1 MNIKKMSIF
10 FLAALVSATTFL
22 SCNVKED
29 NGGGSDKEPEKPT
42 LTEIKFK
49 AELPDA
55 PAGFK
60 TTWSA
65 GDEIVVYSVKGNF
78 TSKETMKATDVTS
91 DGKTATFVSSGK
103 LLKEAEYFYG
113 MLKDCGIKGFK
124 LKQYWSTD
132 NMDRCRD
139 AVPSVTVAGCDINDM
154 TLKFRNIFAL
164 LQVTVTNPDTKY
176 VRVSGNNGEVINK
189 NAFIAF
195 TDYTLSDNPSPDFES
210 TVSIRKYVNGA
221 GTYYIGLRPDLLL
234 NSGYTIVA
242 CDASDNVIGRVASYE
257 TLETEPG
264 KVYNAGEIEAPRE
277 LSPVF
282 DESKI
287 ALSLAAIS
295 DVHIEGSSDAYANK
309 FTSALNQLKVKAAES
324 DANGIDGVMVVGDLI
339 QRAEITMAQNFK
351 ALYEDVFKP
360 TEVPMIYTIGNHD
373 MNPKYDWTPSTVAQ
387 SVAMSNTFGEEYFKT
402 DIDNTMRNNYEARH
416 CVIGGYHILAVT
428 PNGDQPITYS
438 PNVITWLDQQL
449 EAITK
454 TDPNRYV
461 IVLTHPMIYNTI
473 YGSLLGEE
481 GGIWTSTLP
490 NYWATRVLTGVLE
503 KYPQVVTFH
512 GHLHFPINDPRSLWQ
527 GKWTALGCGSTR
539 YMAIEPAGW
548 EGISS
553 TPTVMNDA
561 NNFSQGY
568 LVQFDVNGN
577 MRIVK
582 MDFFN
587 NGTIGEPY
595 VMQYPDAAGAN
606 LAKYNNV
613 TRKAA
618 NQAPTMSTI
627 EAKDVKDTDAAS
639 VTFAAG
645 KDDEFVH
652 HYIVTLSKAGNVVAT
667 KKILADF
674 YLHPNTS
681 EMKSSWTY
689 GFGALESG
697 QYTVSVVAVDSW
709 DAESAPVTAT
719 FNCGDVT
726 PSEKIDKWVDDAA
739 GSQAI
744 SASGTPTGGDG
755 WLTYADGKVSWTA
768 NTTGHPRTS
777 TLTFENGSS
786 FKLTQIAP
794 ADFKGGW
801 KFTSK
806 IFAGAGASAKAADPG
821 VMSVTFVDP
830 LKPATLKDVD
840 GVEHTNNIGLKG
852 LFFDTILDACV
863 DINYEAETA
872 RIGFFLDARDG
883 SGQAVNGK
891 YAAYIPGIATR
902 TDKAWA
908 SPWQYAET
916 ELGDPDY
923 VWFWFT
929 ISEDFNTIMYT
940 NRTEKTPVEFQ
951 TLTQY
956 SNKTMNQ
963 ICAISVVLS
972 DTNVFNHSTVST
984 TGNKGIG
991 VYTNVFQ
998 CNPKGNVGEFFTRK

>member
-113 MLKDCGIKGFK
+113 MLKDCGVKGFK

-139 AVPSVTVAGCDINDM
+139 AVPSVTVAGCDKNDM
-154 TLKFRNIFAL
+154 TLKFQNMFSL
-164 LQVTVTNPDTKY
+164 LSVTVTNPDTKY

-195 TDYTLSDNPSPDFES
+195 ADYTLSDNPSPDFES

-221 GTYYIGLRPDLLL
+221 GTYHIGLRPDLLL

-242 CDASDNVIGRVASYE
+242 CDASDNVIGRIASYE
-257 TLETEPG
+257 TLETQPG

-309 FTSALNQLKVKAAES
+309 FTAALNQLKAKAAEN
-324 DANGIDGVMVVGDLI
+324 DANGIDGVLVAGDLI
-339 QRAEITMAQNFK
+339 QKAEVTMAQNFK
-351 ALYEDVFKP
+351 ALYEEVFNP
-360 TEVPMIYTIGNHD
+360 TDVPMIYTVGNHD

-387 SVAMSNTFGEEYFKT
+387 SVAMANTFGDEYFKT

-449 EAITK
+449 DAITK

-473 YGSLLGEE
+473 YGSLLGED
-481 GGIWTSTLP
+481 GGVWTSTLP

-503 KYPQVVTFH
+503 KYPQVVSFH

-627 EAKDVKDTDAAS
+627 EAKDVKDNEAAS

-652 HYIVTLSKAGNVVAT
+652 HYVITLSKAGNVVAT

-674 YLHPNTS
+674 YLHPKTS
-681 EMKSSWTY
+681 EMKSSWTVD
-689 GFGALESG
+689 FGTLSESG

-709 DAESAPVTAT
+709 DAESAPVSAT

-726 PSEKIDKWVDDAA
+726 PSEKVELWENDKSGSRELSGPVADNGKTA
-739 GSQAI
+739 GV
-744 SASGTPTGGDG
+744 GG
-755 WLTYADGKVSWTA
+755 WLSYKDGVASWTE
-768 NTTGHPRTS
+768 NTTGAPRTA
-777 TLTFENGSS
+777 TLELSNGSKITVNQVEAKDLAGNYTFYNYS
-786 FKLTQIAP
+786 FNASGVSNTTVVNHAGRQYETAVEFKAVNNPETINGHIHNLDLIGLYLDFVVPASFEIVNGTPMLYTYMSLDYQKVSNGSEIACITELTNSTTY
-794 ADFKGGW
+794 KTGY
-801 KFTSK
+801 
-806 IFAGAGASAKAADPG
+806 FA
-821 VMSVTFVDP
+821 P
-830 LKPATLKDVD
+830 LKF
-840 GVEHTNNIGLKG
+840 GVGDCNYAWIGWGLDDLFGTPKFGIGTPSQRLVSAGMYCCGFSFVVKG
-852 LFFDTILDACV
+852 
-863 DINYEAETA
+863 Y
-872 RIGFFLDARDG
+872 
-883 SGQAVNGK
+883 AVGK
-891 YAAYIPGIATR
+891 YA
-902 TDKAWA
+902 
-908 SPWQYAET
+908 
-916 ELGDPDY
+916 
-923 VWFWFT
+923 T
-929 ISEDFNTIMYT
+929 IYQFNYNNSWTYNGT
-940 NRTEKTPVEFQ
+940 
-951 TLTQY
+951 
-956 SNKTMNQ
+956 
-963 ICAISVVLS
+963 
-972 DTNVFNHSTVST
+972 
-984 TGNKGIG
+984 KGG
-991 VYTNVFQ
+991 GYFA
-998 CNPKGNVGEFFTRK
+998 KK

>member
-1 MNIKKMSIF
+1 MSIF

-113 MLKDCGIKGFK
+113 MLKDCGVKGFK

-139 AVPSVTVAGCDINDM
+139 AVPSVTVAGCDKNDM
-154 TLKFRNIFAL
+154 TLKFQNMFSL
-164 LQVTVTNPDTKY
+164 LSVTVTNPDTKY

-195 TDYTLSDNPSPDFES
+195 ADYTLSDNPSPDFES

-221 GTYYIGLRPDLLL
+221 GTYHIGLRPDLLL

-242 CDASDNVIGRVASYE
+242 CDASDNVIGRIASYE
-257 TLETEPG
+257 TLETQPG

-309 FTSALNQLKVKAAES
+309 FTAALNQLKAKAAEN
-324 DANGIDGVMVVGDLI
+324 DANGIDGVLVAGDLI
-339 QRAEITMAQNFK
+339 QKAEVTMAQNFK
-351 ALYEDVFKP
+351 ALYEEVFNP
-360 TEVPMIYTIGNHD
+360 TDVPMIYTVGNHD

-387 SVAMSNTFGEEYFKT
+387 SVAMANTFGDEYFKT

-449 EAITK
+449 DAITK

-473 YGSLLGEE
+473 YGSLLGED
-481 GGIWTSTLP
+481 GGVWTSTLP

-503 KYPQVVTFH
+503 KYPQVVSFH

-548 EGISS
+548 EGISN

-577 MRIVK
+577 MRVVK

-627 EAKDVKDTDAAS
+627 EAKDVKDNEAAS

-652 HYIVTLSKAGNVVAT
+652 HYVITLSKGGNVVAT

-689 GFGALESG
+689 GFGTLSESG

-726 PSEKIDKWVDDAA
+726 PSEKVELWEDDKSGSRELSGPVADNGKTAGVGGWLSYKDCVAYWTENTTRAPRTATLELSNGSKITVNQVEAKDLAGNYTFYNYSFKATGVSNTKIVNNDKRQHETTVEFKAVENPEILNGHVHNLDLVGMYLDFAVPASLEIVD
-739 GSQAI
+739 
-744 SASGTPTGGDG
+744 GTPVIY
-755 WLTYADGKVSWTA
+755 TYMSLDYQKVSNGSEVACITELT
-768 NTTGHPRTS
+768 NTTGY
-777 TLTFENGSS
+777 G
-786 FKLTQIAP
+786 
-794 ADFKGGW
+794 KGY
-801 KFTSK
+801 
-806 IFAGAGASAKAADPG
+806 FA
-821 VMSVTFVDP
+821 P
-830 LKPATLKDVD
+830 LKFGVD
-840 GVEHTNNIGLKG
+840 GCNHAWIGWG
-852 LFFDTILDACV
+852 V
-863 DINYEAETA
+863 DDI
-872 RIGFFLDARDG
+872 FG
-883 SGQAVNGK
+883 SPK
-891 YAAYIPGIATR
+891 
-902 TDKAWA
+902 
-908 SPWQYAET
+908 
-916 ELGDPDY
+916 
-923 VWFWFT
+923 F
-929 ISEDFNTIMYT
+929 
-940 NRTEKTPVEFQ
+940 
-951 TLTQY
+951 
-956 SNKTMNQ
+956 
-963 ICAISVVLS
+963 
-972 DTNVFNHSTVST
+972 
-984 TGNKGIG
+984 GIG
-991 VYTNVFQ
+991 TGTQRLVSEGMYCCGFSFVTKGYKEGGYTTIYQFNYNNKWTYNGTNGGGYFA
-998 CNPKGNVGEFFTRK
+998 KK

>member
-113 MLKDCGIKGFK
+113 MLKDCGVKGFK

-139 AVPSVTVAGCDINDM
+139 AVPSVTVAGCDKNDM
-154 TLKFRNIFAL
+154 TLKFQNMFSL
-164 LQVTVTNPDTKY
+164 LSVTVTNPDTKY
-176 VRVSGNNGEVINK
+176 VKVSGNNGEVINK

-195 TDYTLSDNPSPDFES
+195 ADYTLSDNPSPDFES

-221 GTYYIGLRPDLLL
+221 GTYHIGLRPDLLL

-242 CDASDNVIGRVASYE
+242 CDASDNVIGRIASYE
-257 TLETEPG
+257 TLETQPG

-387 SVAMSNTFGEEYFKT
+387 SVAMANTFGDEYFKT

-449 EAITK
+449 DAITK

-473 YGSLLGEE
+473 YGSLLGED
-481 GGIWTSTLP
+481 GGVWTSTLP

-503 KYPQVVTFH
+503 KYPQVVSFH

-627 EAKDVKDTDAAS
+627 EAKDVKDNEAAS

-652 HYIVTLSKAGNVVAT
+652 HYVITLSKGGNVVAT

-697 QYTVSVVAVDSW
+697 QYTVSVVVVDSW

-726 PSEKIDKWVDDAA
+726 PSEKVELWENDKA
-739 GSQAI
+739 GSRELSGPVADNGKTAGVGGWL
-744 SASGTPTGGDG
+744 SYKDGVASWTENTTGAPRTATLELSNGSKITVNQVEAKDLAGNYTFYNYSFNASGVSNTTVVNHAGRQYETAVEFKAVNNPETINGHIHNLDLIGLYLDFVVPASFEIVNGTPT
-755 WLTYADGKVSWTA
+755 LYTYMSLDYQKVS
-768 NTTGHPRTS
+768 
-777 TLTFENGSS
+777 NGSEIACITE
-786 FKLTQIAP
+786 LTNSTTY
-794 ADFKGGW
+794 KTGY
-801 KFTSK
+801 
-806 IFAGAGASAKAADPG
+806 FA
-821 VMSVTFVDP
+821 P
-830 LKPATLKDVD
+830 LKF
-840 GVEHTNNIGLKG
+840 GVGDCNYAWIGWGLDDLFGTPKFGIGTPSQRLVSAGMYCCGFSFVVKG
-852 LFFDTILDACV
+852 
-863 DINYEAETA
+863 Y
-872 RIGFFLDARDG
+872 
-883 SGQAVNGK
+883 AVGK
-891 YAAYIPGIATR
+891 YA
-902 TDKAWA
+902 
-908 SPWQYAET
+908 
-916 ELGDPDY
+916 
-923 VWFWFT
+923 T
-929 ISEDFNTIMYT
+929 IYQFNYNNSWTYNGT
-940 NRTEKTPVEFQ
+940 
-951 TLTQY
+951 
-956 SNKTMNQ
+956 
-963 ICAISVVLS
+963 
-972 DTNVFNHSTVST
+972 
-984 TGNKGIG
+984 KGG
-991 VYTNVFQ
+991 GYFA
-998 CNPKGNVGEFFTRK
+998 KK

>member
-49 AELPDA
+49 AELSDA

-113 MLKDCGIKGFK
+113 MLKDCGVKGFK

-139 AVPSVTVAGCDINDM
+139 AVPSVTVAGCDKNDM
-154 TLKFRNIFAL
+154 TLKFQNMFSL
-164 LQVTVTNPDTKY
+164 LSVTVTNPDTKY

-195 TDYTLSDNPSPDFES
+195 ADYTLSDNPSPDFES

-221 GTYYIGLRPDLLL
+221 GTYHIGLRPDLLL

-242 CDASDNVIGRVASYE
+242 CDASDNVIGRIASYE
-257 TLETEPG
+257 TLETQPG

-309 FTSALNQLKVKAAES
+309 FTAALNQLKAKAAEN
-324 DANGIDGVMVVGDLI
+324 DANGIDGVLVAGDLI
-339 QRAEITMAQNFK
+339 QKAEVTMAQNFK
-351 ALYEDVFKP
+351 DLYEEVFNP
-360 TEVPMIYTIGNHD
+360 TDVPMIYTVGNHD

-387 SVAMSNTFGEEYFKT
+387 SVAMANTFGDDYFKT

-449 EAITK
+449 DAITK

-473 YGSLLGEE
+473 YGSLLGED
-481 GGIWTSTLP
+481 GGVWTSTLP

-503 KYPQVVTFH
+503 KYPQVVSFH

-627 EAKDVKDTDAAS
+627 DVKDVKEAETAS

-674 YLHPNTS
+674 YLHPKTS
-681 EMKSSWTY
+681 EMKSSWTVD
-689 GFGALESG
+689 FGTLSESG
-697 QYTVSVVAVDSW
+697 QYTVTVVAVDSW
-709 DAESAPVTAT
+709 DAESAPVSAT
-719 FNCGDVT
+719 FNCGDIA
-726 PSEKIDKWVDDAA
+726 PSEKVELWEDDKSGSRELSGPVADNGKTA
-739 GSQAI
+739 GV
-744 SASGTPTGGDG
+744 GG
-755 WLTYADGKVSWTA
+755 WLSYKDGVASWTE
-768 NTTGHPRTS
+768 NTTGAPRTA
-777 TLTFENGSS
+777 TLELSNGSKITVNQVEAKDLAGNYTFYNYS
-786 FKLTQIAP
+786 FKATGVSNTKIVNNDKRQHETTVEFKAVENPEILNGHVHNLDLVGLYLDFAVPASLEIVDGTPVIYTYMSLDYQKVSNGSEVACITELTNTTGYG
-794 ADFKGGW
+794 KGY
-801 KFTSK
+801 
-806 IFAGAGASAKAADPG
+806 FA
-821 VMSVTFVDP
+821 P
-830 LKPATLKDVD
+830 LKFGVD
-840 GVEHTNNIGLKG
+840 GCNHAWIGWG
-852 LFFDTILDACV
+852 V
-863 DINYEAETA
+863 DDI
-872 RIGFFLDARDG
+872 FG
-883 SGQAVNGK
+883 SPK
-891 YAAYIPGIATR
+891 
-902 TDKAWA
+902 
-908 SPWQYAET
+908 
-916 ELGDPDY
+916 
-923 VWFWFT
+923 F
-929 ISEDFNTIMYT
+929 
-940 NRTEKTPVEFQ
+940 
-951 TLTQY
+951 
-956 SNKTMNQ
+956 
-963 ICAISVVLS
+963 
-972 DTNVFNHSTVST
+972 
-984 TGNKGIG
+984 GIG
-991 VYTNVFQ
+991 TGTQRLVSEGMYCCGFSFVTKGYKEGGYTTIYQFNYNNKWTYNGTNGGGYFA
-998 CNPKGNVGEFFTRK
+998 KK

>member
-1 MNIKKMSIF
+1 MSIF

-49 AELPDA
+49 AELSDA

-113 MLKDCGIKGFK
+113 MLKDCGVKGFK

-139 AVPSVTVAGCDINDM
+139 AVPSVTVAGCDKNDM
-154 TLKFRNIFAL
+154 TLKFQNMFSL
-164 LQVTVTNPDTKY
+164 LSVTVTNPDTKY

-195 TDYTLSDNPSPDFES
+195 ADYTLSDNPSPDFES

-221 GTYYIGLRPDLLL
+221 GTYHIGLRPDLLL

-242 CDASDNVIGRVASYE
+242 CDASDNVIGRIASYE
-257 TLETEPG
+257 TLETQPG

-309 FTSALNQLKVKAAES
+309 FTAALNQLKAKAAEN
-324 DANGIDGVMVVGDLI
+324 DANGIDGVLVAGDLI
-339 QRAEITMAQNFK
+339 QKAEVTMAQNFK
-351 ALYEDVFKP
+351 ALYEEVFNP
-360 TEVPMIYTIGNHD
+360 TDVPMIYTVGNHD

-387 SVAMSNTFGEEYFKT
+387 SVAMANTFGDDYFKT

-449 EAITK
+449 DAITK

-473 YGSLLGEE
+473 YGSLLGED
-481 GGIWTSTLP
+481 GGVWTSTLP

-503 KYPQVVTFH
+503 KYPQVVSFH

-726 PSEKIDKWVDDAA
+726 PSEKVELWENDKA
-739 GSQAI
+739 GSRELSGPVADNGKTAGVGGWL
-744 SASGTPTGGDG
+744 SYKDGVASWTENTTGAPRTATLELSNGSKITVNQVEAKDLAGNYTFYNYSFNASGVSNTTAVNHAGRQYETAVEFKAVNNPETINGHIHNLDLIGLYLDFVVPASFEIVNGTPT
-755 WLTYADGKVSWTA
+755 LYTYMSLDYQKVS
-768 NTTGHPRTS
+768 
-777 TLTFENGSS
+777 NGSEIACITE
-786 FKLTQIAP
+786 LTNSTTY
-794 ADFKGGW
+794 KTGY
-801 KFTSK
+801 
-806 IFAGAGASAKAADPG
+806 FA
-821 VMSVTFVDP
+821 P
-830 LKPATLKDVD
+830 LKF
-840 GVEHTNNIGLKG
+840 GVGDCNYAWIGWGLDDLFGTPKFGIGTPSQRLVSAGMYCCGFSFVVKG
-852 LFFDTILDACV
+852 
-863 DINYEAETA
+863 Y
-872 RIGFFLDARDG
+872 
-883 SGQAVNGK
+883 AVGK
-891 YAAYIPGIATR
+891 YA
-902 TDKAWA
+902 
-908 SPWQYAET
+908 
-916 ELGDPDY
+916 
-923 VWFWFT
+923 T
-929 ISEDFNTIMYT
+929 IYQFNYNNSWTYNGT
-940 NRTEKTPVEFQ
+940 
-951 TLTQY
+951 
-956 SNKTMNQ
+956 
-963 ICAISVVLS
+963 
-972 DTNVFNHSTVST
+972 
-984 TGNKGIG
+984 KGG
-991 VYTNVFQ
+991 GYFA
-998 CNPKGNVGEFFTRK
+998 KK

>member
-1 MNIKKMSIF
+1 MSIF

-91 DGKTATFVSSGK
+91 DGKTATFVSTGK

-139 AVPSVTVAGCDINDM
+139 AVPSVTVAGCDKNDM
-154 TLKFRNIFAL
+154 TLKFQNMFSL
-164 LQVTVTNPDTKY
+164 LSVTVTNPDTKY
-176 VRVSGNNGEVINK
+176 VKVSGNNGEVINK

-195 TDYTLSDNPSPDFES
+195 ADYTLSDNPSPDFES

-221 GTYYIGLRPDLLL
+221 GTYHIGLRPDLLL

-242 CDASDNVIGRVASYE
+242 CDASDNVIGRIASYE
-257 TLETEPG
+257 TLETQPG

-387 SVAMSNTFGEEYFKT
+387 SVAMANTFGDEYFKT

-449 EAITK
+449 DAITK

-473 YGSLLGEE
+473 YGSLLGED
-481 GGIWTSTLP
+481 GGVWTSTLP

-503 KYPQVVTFH
+503 KYPQVVSFH

-627 EAKDVKDTDAAS
+627 DVKDVKEAETAS

-674 YLHPNTS
+674 YLHPKAS
-681 EMKSSWTY
+681 EMKSSWTVD
-689 GFGALESG
+689 FGTLSESG
-697 QYTVSVVAVDSW
+697 QYTVTVVAVDSW
-709 DAESAPVTAT
+709 DAESAPVSAT

-726 PSEKIDKWVDDAA
+726 PSEKVELWKDDKSGSRELSGPVADNGKTAGVGGWLSYKDCVAYWTENTTRAPRTATLELSNGSKITVNQVEAKDLAGNYTFYNYSFKATGVSNTKIVNNDKRQHETTVEFKAVENPEILNGHVHNLDLVGMYLDFAVPASLEIVD
-739 GSQAI
+739 
-744 SASGTPTGGDG
+744 GTPVIY
-755 WLTYADGKVSWTA
+755 TYMSLDYQKVSNGSEVACITELT
-768 NTTGHPRTS
+768 NTTGY
-777 TLTFENGSS
+777 G
-786 FKLTQIAP
+786 
-794 ADFKGGW
+794 KGY
-801 KFTSK
+801 
-806 IFAGAGASAKAADPG
+806 FA
-821 VMSVTFVDP
+821 P
-830 LKPATLKDVD
+830 LKFGVD
-840 GVEHTNNIGLKG
+840 GCNHAWIGWGVDDIFGSPKFGLGTGAQRLVSEGMYCCGFSFVTKGYKEGGYTTIYQFNYNNKWTYNGTNGGGYFAK
-852 LFFDTILDACV
+852 
-863 DINYEAETA
+863 
-872 RIGFFLDARDG
+872 
-883 SGQAVNGK
+883 K
-891 YAAYIPGIATR
+891 
-902 TDKAWA
+902 
-908 SPWQYAET
+908 
-916 ELGDPDY
+916 
-923 VWFWFT
+923 
-929 ISEDFNTIMYT
+929 
-940 NRTEKTPVEFQ
+940 
-951 TLTQY
+951 
-956 SNKTMNQ
+956 
-963 ICAISVVLS
+963 
-972 DTNVFNHSTVST
+972 
-984 TGNKGIG
+984 
-991 VYTNVFQ
+991 
-998 CNPKGNVGEFFTRK
+998 